1 MTSILKCA
9 PVAGLLLAA
18 ACTSPAAP
26 AKLPEGETN
35 LSCAASIFA
44 ATNLL
49 DDNGLS
55 SEEMGVGNYV
65 ALMTIYG
72 TAYAKAEGLGAD
84 ESLAKIKLA
93 AYRAK
98 DRDSSATIVSRAKA
112 CAGRQ

>member
-1 MTSILKCA
+1 MKSILKCA
-9 PVAGLLLAA
+9 PWAVLLLAA

-26 AKLPEGETN
+26 AKLPEGETD

-49 DDNGLS
+49 DDKGLS
-55 SEEMGVGNYV
+55 SEEMGLGNYV
-65 ALMTIYG
+65 AVMTTYG
-72 TAYAKAEGLGAD
+72 TAYAKSEGIGAD

-98 DRDSSATIVSRAKA
+98 DSTSSATIVSRAKA
-112 CAGRQ
+112 CAGRP